1 MGGKIVKKEC
11 KSLGSFV
18 ILERPCCIK
27 AVPEMEGR
35 GGRERGTG
43 LVTSSTAFAT
53 WRACGRAARDS
64 VNPFFPSSALPK

>member
-27 AVPEMEGR
+27 TVPEMEGR

-43 LVTSSTAFAT
+43 LGYIQYSFCHLESL
-53 WRACGRAARDS
+53 WESCQG
-64 VNPFFPSSALPK
+64 LG

>member
-43 LVTSSTAFAT
+43 L
-53 WRACGRAARDS
+53 GYI
-64 VNPFFPSSALPK
+64 

>member
-35 GGRERGTG
+35 AGTERGTLG
-43 LVTSSTAFAT
+43 RVTFSTTFAT
-53 WRACGRAARDS
+53 
-64 VNPFFPSSALPK
+64 